1 MVFIAC
7 CLMFIVLYVYI
18 YTYIHI
24 YMCVCVL
31 SILNLCAPLRFQ
43 NQCNNSTTSAKSI
56 KTLKKLNEHHAK
68 CENPQNSNKETI
80 GGADSAVVPT
90 LVAIVL
96 EPQGYK
102 SQEAKK
108 PTEAA
113 QAAKAA
119 KAIKAI
125 EDQETTKEH
134 KPQKPSSHQSP

>member
-1 MVFIAC
+1 
-7 CLMFIVLYVYI
+7 
-18 YTYIHI
+18 
-24 YMCVCVL
+24 
-31 SILNLCAPLRFQ
+31 LRFQ

-102 SQEAKK
+102 SQEAKNPQRPHK
-108 PTEAA
+108 L
-113 QAAKAA
+113 Q
-119 KAIKAI
+119 
-125 EDQETTKEH
+125 
-134 KPQKPSSHQSP
+134 KPQKP